1 MYATNE
7 ALNDFVDAGDDTR
20 GQTLTTQVQ
29 QLARLAGVVDTWGL
43 LRSMT
48 LNSTKQLDSDA
59 IRSAVAARGA
69 SPARDLRQ
77 QGLYRQLR

>member
-59 IRSAVAARGA
+59 IRSAVAARAVLLLHVTYA
-69 SPARDLRQ
+69 SKVYTAS
-77 QGLYRQLR
+77 